1 MTVPKDPQKVVGKKE
16 LRYSLKT
23 GYLNDAKYKTRILA
37 GQVQRLFQHL
47 RKGGVLL
54 SQLSDAQIQKSIC
67 FSRSCRGFEQFNF
80 IGVKKNP
87 YIFSRE
93 ARKIKFNSRNEK
105 EELKWEDPKKV
116 IDRLN
121 SPEIF
126 EY

>member
-1 MTVPKDPQKVVGKKE
+1 MKPSSKSPSYLIRNSYSYCFRLNVPKDPQKVVGKKE

-23 GYLNDAKYKTRILA
+23 GYLTDAKYKARILA

-80 IGVKKNP
+80 IGV
-87 YIFSRE
+87 
-93 ARKIKFNSRNEK
+93 
-105 EELKWEDPKKV
+105 
-116 IDRLN
+116 
-121 SPEIF
+121 
-126 EY
+126 